1 LGLNE
6 KNKEYLNLAARGA
19 FMYTT
24 ATHAK
29 TILMNI
35 LNDLPEEKVESI
47 AKSESLLESQPLAI
61 LKPELLNEK
70 EEIPFPD
77 FML

>member
-1 LGLNE
+1 
-6 KNKEYLNLAARGA
+6 
-19 FMYTT
+19 MYTT